1 MKVSVVV
8 KSPLEDAPIRGA
20 DRMAWNIILDAI
32 FADAFHAGV
41 REVVFF
47 LPHCALAEDVELRG
61 ELTRGEL
68 GSRTAVVCTFPDA
81 IPVVDFDRVY
91 MIDHGGLRLRKR
103 ERTPWIAQ
111 HALRPVK
118 QLWLYTWRS
127 RMQGIPIRLAG
138 LLRRP
143 DLVDRAMYRM
153 RLGFV
158 SETATWSYYRLSV
171 LAKSGD
177 AGRKGG

>member
-8 KSPLEDAPIRGA
+8 KSPSDDMPIQGP

-41 REVVFF
+41 RELAFF
-47 LPHCALAEDVELRG
+47 LPFHELAADVELRG
-61 ELTRGEL
+61 ELTISEL
-68 GSRTAVVCTFPDA
+68 GSETALVCTFPEA
-81 IPVVDFDRVY
+81 IPVVDFDRLY

-103 ERTPWIAQ
+103 ERTKWIVQ
-111 HALRPVK
+111 HALQPVK
-118 QLWLYTWRS
+118 QYWVYTWRS

-138 LLRRP
+138 MLKRP
-143 DLVDRAMYRM
+143 DLVDGAMYRM

-158 SETATWSYYRLSV
+158 SERATWSYYRLSV

-177 AGRKGG
+177 TGRKGG